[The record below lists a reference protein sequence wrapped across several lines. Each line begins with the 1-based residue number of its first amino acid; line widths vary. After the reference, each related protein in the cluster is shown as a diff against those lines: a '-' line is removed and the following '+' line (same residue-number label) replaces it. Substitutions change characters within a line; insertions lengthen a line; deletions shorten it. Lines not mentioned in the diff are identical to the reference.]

1 MSLNP
6 QAHGHDLM
14 DVLEGSVS
22 NHFAAIESVLLK
34 NECINGQYNLITAA
48 SYASNTP
55 VDTPGF
61 TKVCFSTNG
70 ANIADLEN
78 SYIEADIEY
87 TIRYSGTSIN
97 GTAASVPDPANL
109 ANALAN
115 SSPLTKYFIGFI

>member
-6 QAHGHDLM
+6 QSKGHDLI

-61 TKVCFSTNG
+61 TKVCF
-70 ANIADLEN
+70 
-78 SYIEADIEY
+78 DIG
-87 TIRYSGTSIN
+87 I
-97 GTAASVPDPANL
+97 
-109 ANALAN
+109 
-115 SSPLTKYFIGFI
+115 F